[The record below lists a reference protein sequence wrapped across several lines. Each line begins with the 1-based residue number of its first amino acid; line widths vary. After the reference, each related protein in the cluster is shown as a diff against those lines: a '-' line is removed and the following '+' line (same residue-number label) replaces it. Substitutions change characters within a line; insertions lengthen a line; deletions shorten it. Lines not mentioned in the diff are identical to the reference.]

1 MKRYLAL
8 LVSFLALS
16 LLVSGASASQNQN
29 AATHPVIK
37 TKIVKVNKEFKI
49 ALESNPTTGYSW
61 TAKFNPRY
69 IQLVNSTY
77 FPYKTAPNVVGSGGV
92 QVFTFK
98 AIRPGISRI
107 TLEYQ
112 RPWAE
117 TVPPLKEVKYSLFAF
132 R

>member
-1 MKRYLAL
+1 
-8 LVSFLALS
+8 
-16 LLVSGASASQNQN
+16 
-29 AATHPVIK
+29 
-37 TKIVKVNKEFKI
+37 VNKEFKI
-49 ALESNPTTGYSW
+49 VLESNPTTGYSW
-61 TAKFNPRY
+61 MAKFNPRY

-98 AIRPGISRI
+98 AVRPGISRI

-117 TVPPLKEVKYSLFAF
+117 TVPPIKEVKYNIFAF
-132 R
+132 GCF